1 MTKDDSLKKALKVR
15 ARLAKERDS
24 PNVKKK
30 QEIYNKS
37 IVRKRDKLE
46 SVRGKVKTVR
56 PPAKEYN
63 KWTPSAALKVCFT
76 ANSGSMPLTRGA
88 SQMRRTRGTPP
99 NAPRKR
105 KSNRQARATNAAAD
119 HFGSSSL
126 YVQQIRDALANLI
139 LEVQSRSLDSIGH
152 YENAVLEIL
161 LDETELKISQRKII
175 KCYWKKSRKMEV
187 THVNTVVPALAVHGS
202 IQFSG
207 GDVAFLQDTVVPMIG
222 MEAKTGSC
230 MLNVLK
236 RELKSL
242 ADVMKTKCSKL
253 TLVLQSDSAPANK
266 NLFRMVV
273 PLFDAKFAI
282 HGKCLMHM
290 ISLAIAGHA
299 HHYVWLALSFA
310 VACSCRTATHRAS
323 SPEL

>member
-1 MTKDDSLKKALKVR
+1 
-15 ARLAKERDS
+15 
-24 PNVKKK
+24 
-30 QEIYNKS
+30 
-37 IVRKRDKLE
+37 
-46 SVRGKVKTVR
+46 
-56 PPAKEYN
+56 
-63 KWTPSAALKVCFT
+63 
-76 ANSGSMPLTRGA
+76 MPLTRGA

-126 YVQQIRDALANLI
+126 YVQQIRDALANLM

-175 KCYWKKSRKMEV
+175 KCYWKKSRKREV

-207 GDVAFLQDTVVPMIG
+207 GDVAFFQHTVVPMIG

-230 MLNVLK
+230 MLNVFK

-266 NLFRMVV
+266 KLFRMVV

>member
-1 MTKDDSLKKALKVR
+1 MTKDDSWKKALKVR

-56 PPAKEYN
+56 LPVNEYK
-63 KWTPSAALKVCFT
+63 KWTPSAALKVCFR

-126 YVQQIRDALANLI
+126 YVQQIRDALAN
-139 LEVQSRSLDSIGH
+139 
-152 YENAVLEIL
+152 
-161 LDETELKISQRKII
+161 
-175 KCYWKKSRKMEV
+175 
-187 THVNTVVPALAVHGS
+187 
-202 IQFSG
+202 
-207 GDVAFLQDTVVPMIG
+207 
-222 MEAKTGSC
+222 
-230 MLNVLK
+230 
-236 RELKSL
+236 
-242 ADVMKTKCSKL
+242 
-253 TLVLQSDSAPANK
+253 
-266 NLFRMVV
+266 
-273 PLFDAKFAI
+273 
-282 HGKCLMHM
+282 
-290 ISLAIAGHA
+290 
-299 HHYVWLALSFA
+299 
-310 VACSCRTATHRAS
+310 
-323 SPEL
+323 